1 MLSSP
6 LDYTRLLITSDSKA
20 LSCINFCTVLSM
32 RGTKSNPFSCGD
44 ELSSPMIDMLDK
56 PEDLS
61 VGLYINM
68 ATSIDCSGNLT
79 GYYYTYLYQDDPVLE
94 GTISMW
100 SVSKLGHQQVHT
112 CVYNNMMNMYYLYRS
127 AIVNIQSVH
136 VRSTFYVFF

>member
-1 MLSSP
+1 
-6 LDYTRLLITSDSKA
+6 
-20 LSCINFCTVLSM
+20 
-32 RGTKSNPFSCGD
+32 
-44 ELSSPMIDMLDK
+44 MIDMLDK

-100 SVSKLGHQQVHT
+100 SVSKLGFQQVHT
-112 CVYNNMMNMYYLYRS
+112 CVYNNMIYMYYLYRS

-136 VRSTFYVFF
+136 VRSTFMCSFDFLHH